1 MFFSQYFCWVVWVH
15 KLVPHISREFRGL
28 IDLGGRTTDRVDLS
42 DLGLG
47 LAVVVDRVPGM
58 AVQARD
64 PAHILL
70 VVEYIRAL
78 VI

>member
-1 MFFSQYFCWVVWVH
+1 MWLH
-15 KLVPHISREFRGL
+15 RLVPHSSGEFRGL
-28 IDLGGRTTDRVDLS
+28 IDLGGRTADRVDLL

-47 LAVVVDRVPGM
+47 LAAVVDRVSGM

-64 PAHILL
+64 PAHVLL